1 MERASTHGT
10 WTVLILKKKTMT
22 SVHPKLEEG
31 ATPSRNQKGT
41 LIQHWGWEM
50 SVQGDIH
57 AEKARNFIV
66 CGWGGGCPG
75 GGCPGG
81 DSKVTRTQE
90 NYLATQLTV
99 LYFMV
104 MGWVSRLSL
113 ANHSDPGSLLVP
125 QVFLCQDG
133 GQQEGLWEVVGP
145 MASPLDLSQ
154 ILPVG
159 GSSLLVPY
167 SSPGPPAV

>member
-1 MERASTHGT
+1 
-10 WTVLILKKKTMT
+10 
-22 SVHPKLEEG
+22 
-31 ATPSRNQKGT
+31 
-41 LIQHWGWEM
+41 M

-99 LYFMV
+99 LHFMV
-104 MGWVSRLSL
+104 MG
-113 ANHSDPGSLLVP
+113 
-125 QVFLCQDG
+125 
-133 GQQEGLWEVVGP
+133 
-145 MASPLDLSQ
+145 
-154 ILPVG
+154 
-159 GSSLLVPY
+159 
-167 SSPGPPAV
+167 